1 VADEQNVSKR
11 IGLTPGKTA
20 LIGALAVTL
29 VVVLYLQ
36 YGSTSSQGDA
46 ATADESPIATSPT
59 VSLTPAAPK
68 AEAPVAAVTAEL
80 PAEAEEEEGSTPL
93 SDSIDRV
100 AWKTADLATIV
111 KYDPF
116 ALPPTFPRPAL
127 AADLLAEGEAVD
139 EAERASQ
146 LADTVAQ
153 LHTELEELR
162 QRGVRVI
169 VRERDA
175 YVALIGDRTI
185 RVGDKI
191 NRFTVTAIEPDG
203 VRVERQVQE

>member
-1 VADEQNVSKR
+1 MADQQDLSKR

-46 ATADESPIATSPT
+46 ASADDLPIAASPA
-59 VSLTPAAPK
+59 VSSSPATPK
-68 AEAPVAAVTAEL
+68 AETPDAAVKAEL
-80 PAEAEEEEGSTPL
+80 PAATSVEAGSTPP

-100 AWKTADLATIV
+100 AWKAADLATIV

-116 ALPPTFPRPAL
+116 ALPPAFPRSSQ
-127 AADLLAEGEAVD
+127 AADLLAKGEAVD

-153 LHTELEELR
+153 LHTKLEELR
-162 QRGVRVI
+162 QRGVHVI

-175 YVALIGDRTI
+175 YVAMIGDRTI
-185 RVGDKI
+185 HVGDEI
-191 NRFTVTAIEPDG
+191 NGFTVTAIEPDG
-203 VRVERQVQE
+203 VRVEGQVRE